1 MTSTIKSGRRV
12 RAALL
17 ALATFVAGAVSV
29 GAIGPAAAAEPA
41 VAPNASTGAAP
52 GERARALIRSKFQ
65 AVLSSEIAGRIL
77 KMPVREGE
85 RFRKGERLVEFDCA
99 WYAASQQSAQAA
111 LSHAQAKQNGT
122 ETMAAMRSAGS
133 MDVALARSDTEK
145 ARADLKLATISVE
158 RCVIAAP
165 FDGRVVEQKIHA
177 FESVPQNT
185 PLLTVLA
192 DSDLEVS
199 LVVPATW
206 LVWLKPGQSFTL
218 AIDET
223 NHSHPG
229 RISRLG
235 AQIDPISQTVTV
247 YGDLSDPDR
256 DLIAGMS
263 GTASFEPA
271 TGSGGSEPASGRGR
285 SEPAAGH

>member
-1 MTSTIKSGRRV
+1 MRPAPEINRWRG
-12 RAALL
+12 AAVPLL
-17 ALATFVAGAVSV
+17 TPLTLAILVLAAAAGPALAADPGPSAAPAERS
-29 GAIGPAAAAEPA
+29 APAAA
-41 VAPNASTGAAP
+41 TG
-52 GERARALIRSKFQ
+52 EHARALIRSKFQ

-85 RFRKGERLVEFDCA
+85 RFGKGDRLVEFDCA
-99 WYAASQQSAQAA
+99 WYVASQQSAQAA

-122 ETMAAMRSAGS
+122 EAMAAMRSAGS
-133 MDVALARSDTEK
+133 MDVALARADTEK
-145 ARADLKLATISVE
+145 AKADLKLAAISVE
-158 RCVIAAP
+158 RCLIAAP

-177 FESVPQNT
+177 FESVAQNT

-206 LVWLKPGQSFTL
+206 LVWLKPGQPFTL

-223 NHSHPG
+223 NHTHPG
-229 RISRLG
+229 TISRLG

-256 DLIAGMS
+256 DLVAGMS

-271 TGSGGSEPASGRGR
+271 PRR
-285 SEPAAGH
+285 

>member
-1 MTSTIKSGRRV
+1 M
-12 RAALL
+12 AALVL
-17 ALATFVAGAVSV
+17 ATALAAGPALAADS
-29 GAIGPAAAAEPA
+29 APSLAPADRSAAAAEP
-41 VAPNASTGAAP
+41 
-52 GERARALIRSKFQ
+52 GEHARALVRSKFQ

-85 RFRKGERLVEFDCA
+85 RFHKGERLVEFDCG
-99 WYAASQQSAQAA
+99 WYAASQQAAQATLA
-111 LSHAQAKQNGT
+111 HAQAKQNGT
-122 ETMAAMRSAGS
+122 EAMAAMRSAGS

-145 ARADLKLATISVE
+145 ARADVRLAAISVE
-158 RCVIAAP
+158 RCVIVAP

-177 FESVPQNT
+177 FESVSQNT

-206 LVWLKPGQSFTL
+206 LVWLKPGQPFTL

-223 NHSHPG
+223 SHSHPG
-229 RISRLG
+229 RVSRLG
-235 AQIDPISQTVTV
+235 AQIDPVSQTVTV
-247 YGDLSDPDR
+247 YGDLVDPDR

-263 GTASFEPA
+263 GTASFGPA
-271 TGSGGSEPASGRGR
+271 P
-285 SEPAAGH
+285 GH

>member
-1 MTSTIKSGRRV
+1 MTRTIKSRRGF

-17 ALATFVAGAVSV
+17 ALAAFAA
-29 GAIGPAAAAEPA
+29 GPASAAEPA
-41 VAPNASTGAAP
+41 AATGAAEQSAAP
-52 GERARALIRSKFQ
+52 GENARALIKSKFQ

-77 KMPVREGE
+77 KMPVHEGD

-99 WYAASQQSAQAA
+99 WYAASQQAAQAA

-122 ETMAAMRSAGS
+122 ESMAAMRSAGS

-165 FDGRVVEQKIHA
+165 FDGRVVELKIHA
-177 FESVPQNT
+177 FESVSQNT

-192 DSDLEVS
+192 DNDLEVS
-199 LVVPATW
+199 LVVPAAW
-206 LVWLKPGQSFTL
+206 LVWLKPGQPFIL
-218 AIDET
+218 EIDET

-229 RISRLG
+229 HVTRLG
-235 AQIDPISQTVTV
+235 AQIDPISQTVTLF
-247 YGDLSDPDR
+247 GDLTDPDK

-263 GTASFEPA
+263 GTASFAPA
-271 TGSGGSEPASGRGR
+271 GGR
-285 SEPAAGH
+285 